1 MHHFVSK
8 DVYDIFEMT
17 KFTELMNIEKALRVI
32 DIPEAGKVLWGV
44 L

>member
-1 MHHFVSK
+1 
-8 DVYDIFEMT
+8 MT

-32 DIPEAGKVLWGV
+32 DVTGAGKVLWGV